1 MLSNFCSCHWQLQKV
16 QNITKTEPVK
26 WQPKHVSLIAGSR
39 CHEAPTLPRV
49 AWVSTRLP
57 TQVSAFQNRVKEF
70 NFTRLT
76 PHVSRWHC
84 NAPAILVGVLLQS
97 PPFSAGVHQTNVTS
111 LSCLPTGPF
120 SPGQEKKKV
129 QKKTLLH
136 NNWTVEGNNGS
147 SHTSTNHCTC
157 SHRGSHQEEEEKY
170 NFNNKSIFST
180 PKVSFWGRGVKY
192 STFGH
197 SLVVYSLGRFC
208 MVGKSGRITATFIRQ
223 LRLL

>member
-16 QNITKTEPVK
+16 QNIMKTEPVK

-120 SPGQEKKKV
+120 SPGQEKKKSPKEKLCCTITELWKEIMAPLTHPLTTALAPTEV
-129 QKKTLLH
+129 HIKRKKKNTILIINPSFPLLKFPSGEGGSNTL
-136 NNWTVEGNNGS
+136 
-147 SHTSTNHCTC
+147 
-157 SHRGSHQEEEEKY
+157 
-170 NFNNKSIFST
+170 
-180 PKVSFWGRGVKY
+180 P
-192 STFGH
+192 
-197 SLVVYSLGRFC
+197 
-208 MVGKSGRITATFIRQ
+208 SGI
-223 LRLL
+223 L